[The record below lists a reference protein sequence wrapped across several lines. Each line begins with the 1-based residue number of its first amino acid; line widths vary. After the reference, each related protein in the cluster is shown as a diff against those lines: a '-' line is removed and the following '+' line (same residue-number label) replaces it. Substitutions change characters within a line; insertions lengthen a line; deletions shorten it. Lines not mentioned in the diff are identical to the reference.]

1 MIFSYELIII
11 IAILLLNL
19 IFICIQ
25 KNRLSACVNVAI
37 TVILLILLLSF
48 VAKSQIVFRDV
59 SYSLLILMLASVLI
73 IVKQN
78 KIVKNKKSVK
88 KNSFSF
94 GYFLLVTI
102 AIIGV
107 FLSLSYLL
115 VADFKHDEA
124 VSVVEAVEKL
134 DINNT
139 KLAREKYQAKSS
151 LFDGREFDIKL
162 FKGFS
167 DIIIFICCFFPLFFA
182 ITANKQTKNNK

>member
-11 IAILLLNL
+11 VAILLLNL

-59 SYSLLILMLASVLI
+59 SYSLLILMLASALI

-115 VADFKHDEA
+115 VADFKHDDA

-167 DIIIFICCFFPLFFA
+167 DIIIFICCFFPLFLA

>member
-11 IAILLLNL
+11 VAILLLNL

-59 SYSLLILMLASVLI
+59 SYSLLILMLASALI

-115 VADFKHDEA
+115 VADFKHDDA

>member
-1 MIFSYELIII
+1 
-11 IAILLLNL
+11 
-19 IFICIQ
+19 
-25 KNRLSACVNVAI
+25 
-37 TVILLILLLSF
+37 
-48 VAKSQIVFRDV
+48 
-59 SYSLLILMLASVLI
+59 MLASALI

-115 VADFKHDEA
+115 VADFKHDDA

-167 DIIIFICCFFPLFFA
+167 DIIIFICCFFPLFLA